1 MAGIGVRLKRIYE
14 KQTLVAHLV
23 GFAYSIMVTIAPML
37 VVIGT
42 VMLMSIVLGYDQ
54 VGYARRGLFAGTIL
68 YIFIFSLLTA
78 APFNA
83 VLSRYMSDVIYEEKY
98 ENILPCYNIGM
109 LLNLILSC
117 ALGIPFCIWERVV
130 GGCGVGL
137 LVTLGLPVALTLFS
151 SSFLLSEDFFF
162 LYRRDDIR
170 IFIFGNFGK
179 TSS

>member
-68 YIFIFSLLTA
+68 YIFIFSL
-78 APFNA
+78 F
-83 VLSRYMSDVIYEEKY
+83 
-98 ENILPCYNIGM
+98 
-109 LLNLILSC
+109 
-117 ALGIPFCIWERVV
+117 
-130 GGCGVGL
+130 VGL
-137 LVTLGLPVALTLFS
+137 FKIFFRKVNCS
-151 SSFLLSEDFFF
+151 S
-162 LYRRDDIR
+162 I
-170 IFIFGNFGK
+170 IVIAK
-179 TSS
+179 I

>member
-98 ENILPCYNIGM
+98 ENILPWYAVESDFKLCSWHSVLYLGTSGRRCQSAVRIYRI
-109 LLNLILSC
+109 LWIHIACTCILFDALFVNL
-117 ALGIPFCIWERVV
+117 
-130 GGCGVGL
+130 
-137 LVTLGLPVALTLFS
+137 
-151 SSFLLSEDFFF
+151 
-162 LYRRDDIR
+162 
-170 IFIFGNFGK
+170 
-179 TSS
+179 

>member
-98 ENILPCYNIGM
+98 ENIYRSGQKSRGGIG
-109 LLNLILSC
+109 SC
-117 ALGIPFCIWERVV
+117 AFLW
-130 GGCGVGL
+130 
-137 LVTLGLPVALTLFS
+137 S
-151 SSFLLSEDFFF
+151 SGTWKDNTCFHH
-162 LYRRDDIR
+162 R
-170 IFIFGNFGK
+170 K
-179 TSS
+179 

>member
-98 ENILPCYNIGM
+98 ENINY
-109 LLNLILSC
+109 
-117 ALGIPFCIWERVV
+117 
-130 GGCGVGL
+130 
-137 LVTLGLPVALTLFS
+137 
-151 SSFLLSEDFFF
+151 
-162 LYRRDDIR
+162 
-170 IFIFGNFGK
+170 
-179 TSS
+179 